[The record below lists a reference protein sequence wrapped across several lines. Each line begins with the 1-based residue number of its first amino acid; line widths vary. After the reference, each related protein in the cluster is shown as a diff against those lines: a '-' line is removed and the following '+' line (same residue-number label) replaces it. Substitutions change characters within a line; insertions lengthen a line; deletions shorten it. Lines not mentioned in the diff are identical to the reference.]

1 MKLATR
7 MATGVGA
14 ALAVAGLIGGAG
26 LADAAIKAN
35 NHTASGSVSGDRIT
49 VTVKNTSAST
59 GYCSASAMAGNLEKE
74 TDLIL
79 DWNRNGD
86 HEQPAPDDVVAAKDK
101 IVKADTTG
109 SGEQPTQVPAGQTGN
124 LALATPGTGST
135 FTIMTSCVTDA
146 LGNNPQVE
154 LSTFVLTRSGGGN
167 TGGGDSGSL
176 GGGLGS
182 LSGLF

>member
-1 MKLATR
+1 MKHATR

-49 VTVKNTSAST
+49 VTVKNTSTTT
-59 GYCSASAMAGNLEKE
+59 GYYSASAMAGDLEKE
-74 TDLIL
+74 MDLIL

-86 HEQPAPDDVVAAKDK
+86 HEQPAPDDVVAAKAK
-101 IVKADTTG
+101 IEKADTTS
-109 SGEQPTQVPAGQTGN
+109 SGEQPTLVPAGQTGN
-124 LALATPGTGST
+124 LALATPGTGSAY
-135 FTIMTSCVTDA
+135 TIMTSCVTDV
-146 LGNNPQVE
+146 LGNPQAE

-167 TGGGDSGSL
+167 TGGADSGSL